1 MGDGISG
8 DPALAALFGA
18 GGQPQPGG
26 STPSG
31 LLGDPFA
38 SVAAAARWPIL
49 VELRTWVAAGVQV
62 YGPGDYLVVF
72 DAHRM
77 AYAHRHEALAL
88 MAGD

>member
-1 MGDGISG
+1 MGGGLAG

-18 GGQPQPGG
+18 AGPTAGGA
-26 STPSG
+26 PSG

-38 SVAAAARWPIL
+38 TVAAAARWPIL
-49 VELRTWVAAGVQV
+49 VELRSWVAAGTQV

-77 AYAHRHEALAL
+77 AYAHRHEALTL
-88 MAGD
+88 MAGG